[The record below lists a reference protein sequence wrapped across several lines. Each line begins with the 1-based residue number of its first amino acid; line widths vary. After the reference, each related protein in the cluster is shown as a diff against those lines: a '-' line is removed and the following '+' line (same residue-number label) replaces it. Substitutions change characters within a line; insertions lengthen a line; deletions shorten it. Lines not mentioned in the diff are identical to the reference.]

1 MTQQSQMVK
10 KKKEK
15 HEKKKIAMRAQKFVS
30 ISYKVDYIFYPFYG
44 DHKYNI

>member
-15 HEKKKIAMRAQKFVS
+15 HEKKKIAMRAQKFLS
-30 ISYKVDYIFYPFYG
+30 ISSKVDYSFKPFCG